1 MPRDVNGTYTLP
13 TNDSS
18 PAAPRNVIRSSDFNE
33 LTGDYATALT
43 DSFSRSGKGAALA
56 DLDMDGFDLLNP
68 GNLPTNAR
76 AVNTG
81 SGLTGGGDLSADR
94 TIALAASNVVR
105 DILDVPVYVADRTA
119 LKALDTTKDIISYL
133 LEGDRQGAFKWTAGD
148 FSAQVAADT
157 LEGIYVKANA
167 IAATAGAW
175 VRVFDGRV
183 FARWFG
189 TGQAAVAAANAMAD
203 DITIDRDFAITST
216 ATWGNGKNYLFIGSG
231 KLSVAT
237 AVTLTIRGVVHA
249 GIWQGLPTS
258 APRKIFDCTGTGK
271 VIGIRFVKPE
281 WWGAVGDGTTDDQPE
296 LQAAHDCVEASSTS
310 DGGRPEIELRGSA
323 NYGLG
328 AQLTLRPTANI
339 NLKFTGAGPI
349 FGGSR
354 FTTLTS
360 FSTGGGTAAIR
371 IEGNSDSIQ
380 KIAAFDIGNFGIIRT
395 TGSALVGL
403 WIGGNGTTTDLIGV
417 QQSPVHDVHV
427 DNFAFGFRAANCRLI
442 DFNRCSAW
450 CASVSGSVGCL
461 ITIDGASAF
470 TGDLN
475 FNDCQFVS
483 DPATS
488 RKCVSIT
495 SQIASA
501 QIKGIRFNNVIFYKG
516 DRFLEIYA
524 SSGGIIGD
532 IWVNPGCQFDGFGNT
547 AVHIES
553 TGANSIID
561 SIFVCGTYIRGIN
574 NGQIAIRATVSS
586 SGKIRD
592 VHTDGNQI
600 FSLGT
605 GARAIFFDGVIGGT
619 CGRNIITDIDSAGS
633 QAILIDNS
641 SRIGIDGN
649 VLNRSGAQTIAYLVT
664 IGAGSTYC
672 SASNNIALPF
682 ATSGVVQNL
691 GGVTN
696 VVANNV

>member
-1 MPRDVNGTYTLP
+1 MPRDPSGNYALP

-43 DSFSRSGKGAALA
+43 DSWSRSGKGKALA
-56 DLDMDGFDLLNP
+56 DLDMDNFDLLNP

-76 AVNTG
+76 AINTG
-81 SGLTGGGDLSADR
+81 TGVTGGGDLSDDR
-94 TIALAASNVVR
+94 TISLDAAAVVR
-105 DILDVPVYVADRTA
+105 DYLDAPVYVADRTV
-119 LKALDTTKDIISYL
+119 LKALDTTKDAVSFL
-133 LEGDRQGAFKWTAGD
+133 KETDREGVFKWTPGD
-148 FSAQVAADT
+148 FSAQIAADT

-175 VRVFDGRV
+175 VRVYDGRV

-189 TGQAAVAAANAMAD
+189 TGQAAIAAANAMAD

-216 ATWGNGKNYLFIGSG
+216 ATWANGKNYMFLGAG

-296 LQAAHDCVEASSTS
+296 LQAAHDCVEASLTS
-310 DGGRPEIELRGSA
+310 DGGRQEVELRGGA

-328 AQLTLRPTANI
+328 SQLTLRPTANV

-349 FGGSR
+349 FGGTR
-354 FTTLTS
+354 FTALAS

-371 IEGNSDSIQ
+371 IDGNSDSIQ
-380 KIAAFDIGNFGIIRT
+380 KIAAFDIGNFGIIRAS
-395 TGSALVGL
+395 GSALVGL

-417 QQSPVHDVHV
+417 QQSPVHDLHV
-427 DNFAFGFRAANCRLI
+427 DGFAFGYRAANCRQI

-450 CASVSGSVGCL
+450 CQAVSGSIGCL
-461 ITIDGASAF
+461 ITIDGAAAF

-475 FNDCQFVS
+475 FNDCQFVA
-483 DPATS
+483 DPATN

-495 SQIASA
+495 SQISAA
-501 QIKGIRFNNVIFYKG
+501 QIKGIRFNDTIFYKG
-516 DRFLEIYA
+516 DRFLEIYV
-524 SSGGIIGD
+524 SGGGLIGD
-532 IWVNPGCQFDGFGNT
+532 IWINPGCQFDGFGNT
-547 AVHIES
+547 ALHIES
-553 TGANSIID
+553 NGSTSLID
-561 SIFVCGTYIRGIN
+561 SVHLVSTYIRGIN
-574 NGQIAIRATVSS
+574 NGQIAIRAQSVS

-592 VHTDGNQI
+592 LHIDGNQI

-605 GARAIFFDGVIGGT
+605 GARAVFFDGVTGAT
-619 CGRNIITDIDSAGS
+619 CGRNIITDIDNAAG

-641 SRIGIDGN
+641 SRIGCDGN
-649 VLNRSGAQTIAYLVT
+649 VLNRSGANTVAYLVT

-672 SASNNIALPF
+672 SASSNIALPF
-682 ATSGVVQNL
+682 ATTGVVQNL

-696 VVANNV
+696 VAANNV